1 MSDLS
6 VKKIPETTYRAFK
19 ALCYA
24 RGTTMREEVIKYM
37 AETVK
42 HRSLDFVLAEAEDA
56 ERGELFTR

>member
-1 MSDLS
+1 
-6 VKKIPETTYRAFK
+6 
-19 ALCYA
+19 
-24 RGTTMREEVIKYM
+24 MREEVIKYM